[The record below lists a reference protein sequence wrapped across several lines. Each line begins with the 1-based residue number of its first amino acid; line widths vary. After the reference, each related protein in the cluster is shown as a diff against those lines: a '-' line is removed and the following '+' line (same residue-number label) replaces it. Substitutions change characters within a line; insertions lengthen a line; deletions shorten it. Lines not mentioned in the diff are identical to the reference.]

1 MCEGTVGCPCG
12 HIGDE
17 GPTGVT
23 KMDEKGWGKFVRAH
37 LDVLVNR
44 KKTNR
49 KKNKVA
55 RKARNKQHR
64 RAKVRAK

>member
-1 MCEGTVGCPCG
+1 
-12 HIGDE
+12 
-17 GPTGVT
+17 
-23 KMDEKGWGKFVRAH
+23 MDEKGWGKFVRAH